1 MSLTIYVRHHVLL
14 VRIILLVGRPI
25 KRTSTILNRALSLMN
40 LMNIMTLLVRTDF
53 RIHIFKLLTF
63 PFVLVRPSSLS

>member
-1 MSLTIYVRHHVLL
+1 MSLIIHVRHHVLL
-14 VRIILLVGRPI
+14 VRIILLFGRPI

-40 LMNIMTLLVRTDF
+40 LMNIVTLLVRIYF

-63 PFVLVRPSSLS
+63 PFVLARPSSLS